1 MLKHILWL
9 FLITSLLKTPQL
21 IALEVTFGS
30 FKVINFESE
39 VIGDRELIIY
49 RPNESQISDD
59 TKFLIFQDGQMLF
72 DAKVTWNNEEWELDE
87 TFSDLSEIGIEPNVV
102 IIGVKSANKS
112 GKGFFDNT
120 NRYLEYFPK
129 QAISQMKPGFVRFGY
144 KRMGEKTHYNYL
156 DFLTGEL
163 IPFLQTEFGIRLNR
177 ENMGIIG
184 ASMGA
189 IAALNAI
196 LEHPELFG
204 FAGCFSTHWIGIKPL
219 EYLTLPFRKKIQG
232 DQTTID
238 SLISYVKARSK
249 NLDSHYIYF
258 DRGTEGLDS
267 AYEGAQDQIDL
278 IFESERLDYKSL
290 VFEGEG
296 HYERFWARRVKS
308 FFLDLYSTCS
318 FFVV

>member
-1 MLKHILWL
+1 
-9 FLITSLLKTPQL
+9 
-21 IALEVTFGS
+21 
-30 FKVINFESE
+30 
-39 VIGDRELIIY
+39 
-49 RPNESQISDD
+49 
-59 TKFLIFQDGQMLF
+59 MLF
-72 DAKVTWNNEEWELDE
+72 DAEATWNNEEWELDE
-87 TFSDLSEIGIEPNVV
+87 TFSDLYEIGIEPNLV

-129 QAISQMKPGFVRFGY
+129 QAISQMKPGFIRFGY

-238 SLISYVKARSK
+238 SIISYVKARSK

-267 AYEGAQDQIDL
+267 AYEDAQNQIDL

-296 HYERFWARRVKS
+296 HYERFWAKRFKS
-308 FFLDLYSTCS
+308 FFLDLYSP
-318 FFVV
+318 

>member
-9 FLITSLLKTPQL
+9 FLITSLLKIPHL

-30 FKVINFESE
+30 FKVINFESD

-49 RPNESQISDD
+49 RPNESQISDN

-72 DAKVTWNNEEWELDE
+72 DAEATWNNEEWELDE
-87 TFSDLSEIGIEPNVV
+87 TFSDLSEIGIEPNLV

-112 GKGFFDNT
+112 GKDFFDNT

-129 QAISQMKPGFVRFGY
+129 QAISLMKPGFVRFGY
-144 KRMGEKTHYNYL
+144 KRMGEKPHYNYL

-163 IPFLQTEFGIRLNR
+163 IPFLQTEFGVRLNR

-219 EYLTLPFRKKIQG
+219 EYLTLPLRKKIKG

-258 DRGTEGLDS
+258 DRGTEDLDS
-267 AYEGAQDQIDL
+267 AYGGAQDQIDL

-296 HYERFWARRVKS
+296 HYERFWAKRFKS
-308 FFLDLYSTCS
+308 FFLDVYSL
-318 FFVV
+318 

>member
-267 AYEGAQDQIDL
+267 AYENAQNQIDL

-296 HYERFWARRVKS
+296 HYERFWAKRFKS
-308 FFLDLYSTCS
+308 FFLDLYSP
-318 FFVV
+318 